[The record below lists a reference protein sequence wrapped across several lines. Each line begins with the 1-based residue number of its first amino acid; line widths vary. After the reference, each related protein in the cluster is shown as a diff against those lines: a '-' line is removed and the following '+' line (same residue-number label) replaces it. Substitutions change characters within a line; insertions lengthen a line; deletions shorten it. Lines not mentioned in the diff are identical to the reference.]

1 MADTWHIIFDDELIE
16 PDHMTIGKGSPGS
29 ILSEEDVKAIITAG
43 LPAKMLEKK
52 RVLVLTPDATRTC
65 PLPMMI
71 RVIQEVIGT
80 KAAKLD
86 FMVAL
91 GTHTPLPEKEIL
103 KLYGITTQQK
113 QAQFHNSLFLNHRWD
128 RPETFQ
134 RIGYLSE
141 EDVETVS
148 QGRLREKVPI
158 DINKKIYDYDLI
170 LILGPV
176 FPHEVVGFSGGSK
189 YLFPGISGGAFL
201 HFFHWL
207 GAVMTC
213 RKIIGIKDTPV
224 RRLINRAAE
233 KIDLPIHCIA
243 MVVHPEARLC
253 GLYVGDTNRAWSDA
267 ADLSSKIHIVT
278 KKKPYR
284 IVFGRT
290 PQMYDEIWTAGKVMY
305 KLEQVVA
312 EKGRLIIYAPHIHDI
327 SRTWGKDIEKI
338 GYHVRD
344 YFLAQMDQFKD
355 IPRGVLAHATHVR
368 GTGTYKNGFEKP
380 RVEVV
385 LSTAIPKEK
394 CEQINLGYLNP
405 EEVRIEDYLEREDEG
420 ILYVDHAGEILYR
433 LENG

>member
-1 MADTWHIIFDDELIE
+1 MAT
-16 PDHMTIGKGSPGS
+16 GQGSPDE
-29 ILSEEDVKAIITAG
+29 ILLEEDVKAIIADGT
-43 LPAKMLEKK
+43 PAKMFANK

-71 RVIQEVIGT
+71 RAIQALMGT

-113 QAQFHNSLFLNHRWD
+113 QAQFRDSLFLNHRWD
-128 RPETFQ
+128 RPETFR
-134 RIGYLSE
+134 RIGYLSA
-141 EDVETVS
+141 EDVEKVS

-158 DINKKIYDYDLI
+158 DINKIIYDYDRVV
-170 LILGPV
+170 ILGPV

-189 YLFPGISGGAFL
+189 YLFPGISGGEFL

-213 RKIIGIKDTPV
+213 PEIIGIKDTPV
-224 RRLINRAAE
+224 RRLIHHAAG

-243 MVVHPEARLC
+243 MVVNPEARLC
-253 GLYVGDTNRAWSDA
+253 GLYVGDADRAWSEA

-290 PQMYDEIWTAGKVMY
+290 PRMYDEIWTAGKVMY

-312 EKGRLIIYAPHIHDI
+312 EQGRLIIYAPHIHDI
-327 SRTWGKDIEKI
+327 SRTWGKYIEKI

-355 IPRGVLAHATHVR
+355 IPRGVLAHSTHVR
-368 GTGTYKNGFEKP
+368 GTGTYQNGVEKP

-385 LSTAIPKEK
+385 LASAIPKEK

-405 EEVRIEDYLEREDEG
+405 EEVRIEDYQEKEDQG

-433 LENG
+433 LEHG

>member
-1 MADTWHIIFDDELIE
+1 
-16 PDHMTIGKGSPGS
+16 MTIGKCGPNK
-29 ILSEEDVKAIITAG
+29 ILSEVDVKNIIAAG
-43 LPAKMLEKK
+43 TPEKMFANK

-71 RVIQEVIGT
+71 RAIREHMGA

-91 GTHTPLPEKEIL
+91 GTHTPLPGKEIL
-103 KLYGITTQQK
+103 NLYGITAQQR
-113 QAQFHNSLFLNHRWD
+113 QAQFCDALFMNHRWD
-128 RPETFQ
+128 RPETFR
-134 RIGYLSE
+134 RIGYLSA
-141 EDVETVS
+141 EDVEKVS
-148 QGRLREKVPI
+148 RGHLREKVPI
-158 DINKKIYDYDLI
+158 DINKKIYDYDLVV
-170 LILGPV
+170 ILGPV
-176 FPHEVVGFSGGSK
+176 FPHEVVGFSGGRK
-189 YLFPGISGGAFL
+189 YLFPGISGGEFL

-213 RKIIGIKDTPV
+213 RNIIGIKDTPV

-233 KIDLPIHCIA
+233 KIDRPIHCIA
-243 MVVHPEARLC
+243 MVVNPEARLA
-253 GLYVGDTNRAWSDA
+253 GLYVGDAERAWSEA

-290 PQMYDEIWTAGKVMY
+290 PRMYDEIWTAGKVMY

-312 EKGRLIIYAPHIHDI
+312 EQGRLIIYAPHVHDV
-327 SRTWGKDIEKI
+327 SRTWGKYIEKI

-355 IPRGVLAHATHVR
+355 IPRGVLAHSTHVR
-368 GTGTYKNGFEKP
+368 GTGTYQNGVEKP

-385 LSTAIPKEK
+385 LASAIPKEK

-405 EEVRIEDYLEREDEG
+405 EEIRIEDYQEKEDQG

-433 LENG
+433 LEDR